1 MDTSAFIQQF
11 DAATAALSGAR
22 EAMVAQVREFSADA
36 ARVELPATRL
46 DDVAGR
52 YESAFAAE
60 ETTRRSTLE
69 SARAEIQSLHEQL
82 DASAAELLS
91 GAQALA
97 QELAGQAASASS
109 DIDALQQAFE
119 AEVDAFARAQGEH
132 AQRLRDG
139 YDEVAAALQGL
150 VDGLG
155 EDRERVASELA
166 PALRGDIAAFT
177 DAVDD
182 GMAASVA
189 NGFEQGAQLADEAFR
204 AAADALARSLQQAL
218 AELDGGAQT
227 LQRHVGEALR
237 GGLEDGA
244 RQLVDGATQ
253 RLAEEVVEGVV
264 TSQAGVAV
272 TTALGP
278 YLPALIA
285 IRRATDVI
293 KHGLELLKR
302 VTTLGLG

>member
-1 MDTSAFIQQF
+1 MDTSAFIEQF
-11 DAATAALSGAR
+11 DAATAALSSAR
-22 EAMVAQVREFSADA
+22 EAMVAQIREFDADA
-36 ARVELPATRL
+36 AQVELPPTRL

-52 YESAFAAE
+52 FEAQYAAE

-82 DASAAELLS
+82 GGATTELLDD
-91 GAQALA
+91 AQSLA
-97 QELAGQAASASS
+97 EDLVTRAAAAGSEIEAM
-109 DIDALQQAFE
+109 QQAFE
-119 AEVDAFARAQGEH
+119 AAVVQFAQAQGENT
-132 AQRLRDG
+132 ARMREG
-139 YDEVAAALQGL
+139 YDEAAAALQGL
-150 VDGLG
+150 VDALG
-155 EDRERVASELA
+155 EDRERVSSELA
-166 PALRGDIAAFT
+166 PALQDDIAAFT
-177 DAVDD
+177 DAVD
-182 GMAASVA
+182 GSMSASIET
-189 NGFEQGAQLADEAFR
+189 GFEQGAQLADDAFR
-204 AAADALARSLQQAL
+204 AAADALAQSFQQAL
-218 AELDGGAQT
+218 GELDSGAQA
-227 LQRHVGEALR
+227 LQRHVGESLR
-237 GGLEDGA
+237 DGLEEGA